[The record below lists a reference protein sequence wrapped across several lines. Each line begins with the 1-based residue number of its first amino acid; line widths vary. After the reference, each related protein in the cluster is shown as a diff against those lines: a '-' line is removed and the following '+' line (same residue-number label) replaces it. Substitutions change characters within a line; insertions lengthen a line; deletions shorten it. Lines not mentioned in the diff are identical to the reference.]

1 MKKLMIALGTAAI
14 AAGVQAATFQWSE
27 TAAIAQEGT
36 VSTESKYGTDTTS
49 GTLYLIDAGKYSQQ
63 QLFTALAATPNWD
76 MSTVTSLASANAYV
90 TGTLS
95 AAKKF
100 ASTTKEGAT
109 IATGKIN
116 WDPTGDGYVPSETT
130 PYYFYQVLVDG
141 ENFYITDSAKVTLSD
156 TGTSYIKYANNES
169 IDHNVAAQLPTTFAN
184 GGWYTAV
191 PEPTSGLL
199 LLLGV
204 AGLALRRRRA

>member
-1 MKKLMIALGTAAI
+1 MKKLMIALGVAAV
-14 AAGVQAATFQWSE
+14 AVGVQAAQFQWSE
-27 TAAIAQEGT
+27 TAAIAPANNESGT
-36 VSTESKYGTDTTS
+36 VTS

-63 QLFTALAATPNWD
+63 TLFSALAATPNWD
-76 MSTVTSLASANAYV
+76 MATVTSLASANAYNSA
-90 TGTLS
+90 TLS

-100 ASTTKEGAT
+100 GTLAKGTLSS
-109 IATGKIN
+109 GKAY
-116 WDPTGDGYVPSETT
+116 WDPTGDGYTIEGT
-130 PYYFYQVLVDG
+130 YNFYQVLVDG
-141 ENFYITDSAKVTLSD
+141 ENFYITDNASVTLAG
-156 TGTSYIKYANNES
+156 TGNSAIGFSNDES
-169 IDHNVAAQLPTTFAN
+169 IGAGNIPVALPATFEH